1 MEICRQYPQCV
12 SVNYNLI
19 IRSMPRKKFYI
30 QILLVF
36 CLLPFYLSFADNS
49 LPYSYERMELLDNGK
64 LFVDHSNAPDQI
76 LSYFFKPNFY
86 DDSEILYTWKGVSR
100 KNAKGTIFRHGYIL
114 SGKPYENKLFAIW
127 RSPEAVFCGILDS
140 SARIIKKAKLT
151 GEVPEKNIDVK
162 IDIHPEKNTFIVLI
176 DKTLISCKITE
187 DGITVKDIA
196 VNVYSF
202 DINDGKEYD
211 LAYIMMRE
219 GSGLIYSTKLS
230 GEQHFA
236 SRIPVFE
243 NVMLISEN
251 NMIFAITYPN
261 NSRNTILRIV
271 DSRKGSL
278 SEFNLEET
286 GRFIEISSADNK
298 YIVFYLSMDQG
309 KYALFKSELH
319 DFREMKNIFVS
330 NIPEYFIEPMAMK
343 LTQKTIYISFRN
355 GLVSYDNNGTLQSA
369 DIHTFGEHFKDDPRM
384 IPLDEKLAIRGSDIA
399 LVLNRKYNSLWMINS
414 FLETTGKAIIPI
426 LSVIIIFIF
435 VQLYRHQKRLLS
447 AVLNLPSS
455 GIVFVIDKNG
465 RLTKANSSGKSVL
478 GITNSV
484 PLGKPFQYYCV
495 LEHTKPINELVQK
508 SLSLRETITQKLSIS
523 DNDNNSKEWYC
534 TALPLRNVA
543 GQFRG
548 IVFTGVDITEEL
560 ERKRLSNWAQLA
572 HDMQTNLSTIKLNA
586 EQMQLEESS
595 KDQERRNKILHQTKL
610 MIKRIRDI
618 VTVGRADSLGMQQVL
633 SVDICAEVRNEF
645 DETLF
650 PNIEFSLDC
659 KSFKVYCDKPKLIR
673 ALRNAVENAIKA
685 IPDGKGVTT
694 IACWNDARSAYF
706 SVKDTGPGMN
716 EKTAEKMMTPYFTT
730 AEKKGGYG
738 MGTMIMQHVMDLH
751 GGKLLIR
758 SKKGEGTEVLFTFPN
773 FIKKQR
779 PK

>member
-1 MEICRQYPQCV
+1 MPQ
-12 SVNYNLI
+12 
-19 IRSMPRKKFYI
+19 KKFYI
-30 QILLVF
+30 QIILVF
-36 CLLPFYLSFADNS
+36 FLFPYSLAFADSS
-49 LPYSYERMELLDNGK
+49 LPYSYEKMELLEDGK
-64 LFVDHSNAPDQI
+64 LFVDHGGAPDQI

-86 DDSEILYTWKGVSR
+86 DDSEVLYTWKGITR

-114 SGKPYENKLFAIW
+114 SGKPIENKLFAIW
-127 RSPEAVFCGILDS
+127 RSPEAIFCGILDS
-140 SARIIKKAKLT
+140 SASIIKKQELP
-151 GEVPEKNIDVK
+151 GEVPDRNIDVR
-162 IDIHPEKNTFIVLI
+162 IDFHKEKNTFVVLI
-176 DKTLISCKITE
+176 DKTLISCKIE
-187 DGITVKDIA
+187 KDEIKVKEIA
-196 VNVYSF
+196 MNVYSF
-202 DINDGKEYD
+202 DINNGEQYD
-211 LAYIMMRE
+211 LAYIMIRE
-219 GSGLIYSTKLS
+219 GSGLIYSANLS

-236 SRIPVFE
+236 SRIPVFA
-243 NVMLISEN
+243 NVMLITEN

-271 DSRKGSL
+271 DSRKGTL

-286 GRFIEISSADNK
+286 GRFIEINSANNK
-298 YIVFYLSMDQG
+298 NIVFYLSKERG
-309 KYALFKSELH
+309 KNALFKSEMI
-319 DFREMKNIFVS
+319 DFREMKNIYVS
-330 NIPEYFIEPMAMK
+330 YIPEYFIEPMAMK
-343 LTQKTIYISFRN
+343 LTQNEIYILFRN
-355 GLVSYDNNGTLQSA
+355 GLVSYDLNGTLQSA
-369 DIHTFGEHFKDDPRM
+369 DVHTFGEYFNDEPKM
-384 IPLDEKLAIRGSDIA
+384 IAIDGKLAIRGLDIA
-399 LVLNRKYNSLWMINS
+399 LILNRKYNSLWMINS

-426 LSVIIIFIF
+426 LSIVIIFIF

-465 RLTKANSSGKSVL
+465 RLTKANSSGKNVL

-523 DNDNNSKEWYC
+523 DNDKNSKEWYC

-560 ERKRLSNWAQLA
+560 ERRRLSNWAQLA
-572 HDMQTNLSTIKLNA
+572 HDIQTNLSTIKLNA

-595 KDQERRNKILHQTKL
+595 KDLERRNKILHQTKL

-633 SVDICAEVRNEF
+633 SADICAEVRNEF

-650 PNIEFSLDC
+650 PDIEFSLDC

-685 IPDGKGVTT
+685 IPDGKGVIT
-694 IACWNDARSAYF
+694 IACWNDARSAFF

-779 PK
+779 SK